1 MTTHFDVSADLL
13 IPALADAM
21 EGIDAISTPDWA
33 DYVKTGVTRERPPTQ
48 ANWWFIRSA
57 ALLRKV
63 ARNGP
68 VGVTAL
74 SQMYGGRKDN
84 GSMPNTPA
92 TGSRHIIRTSLQQLQ
107 DAGLVELVPSKE
119 VESEDGKVQL
129 YSGRVIT
136 AAGQKLLDQV
146 AHNVREQ
153 ANEAYPGLDKY

>member
-48 ANWWFIRSA
+48 GKLVVHPLSGYFLERLPEMVRLASQHC
-57 ALLRKV
+57 LRCTV
-63 ARNGP
+63 EG
-68 VGVTAL
+68 
-74 SQMYGGRKDN
+74 KDN

-119 VESEDGKVQL
+119 VEGEDGKVQL
-129 YSGRVIT
+129 YSGRIIT

-146 AHNVREQ
+146 AHSVREQ
-153 ANEAYPGLDKY
+153 ANEDISRIG